1 LDLSSLIFVAII
13 IIRNYYSKQLM
24 IRDEQIDTALKW
36 EPQQSLAAK
45 YEKDQCVSGK
55 IRMEKLPTLSKEWKR
70 IPPTDH
76 LNIQG
81 RSTHI
86 QNQKIL
92 QSEI

>member
-1 LDLSSLIFVAII
+1 MNRLIRHHKRFILNPFGKLRSQ
-13 IIRNYYSKQLM
+13 IRFACS
-24 IRDEQIDTALKW
+24 TALKW

>member
-1 LDLSSLIFVAII
+1 MNRLIRHHKRFILNPFGKLMSQ
-13 IIRNYYSKQLM
+13 IRFACS
-24 IRDEQIDTALKW
+24 TALKW